1 MKEVSVYLHGSQY
14 PLENNRG
21 SYKVVLIYNNHRKVI
36 SREVSEETTANRMML
51 TGLIDATMLLKEA
64 CHLKI
69 YATTSLGFSKPHK
82 SINRDLLEIFFKL
95 CEEVGHTF
103 VFSDK

>member
-1 MKEVSVYLHGSQY
+1 MKEVSIYLHGSQY

-21 SYKVVLIYNNHRKVI
+21 TYKVILIYNSHRKVI
-36 SREVSEETTANRMML
+36 AGEEAGETTPNRMML

-82 SINRDLLEIFFKL
+82 SINRDLLEKFFKL
-95 CEEVGHTF
+95 CEDKGHTF
-103 VFSDK
+103 IFSDK